1 MAKKTAATEAGDG
14 EEAKKGKKK
23 PLMIVGLC
31 LVLAGAGY
39 KLGGGG
45 AEAASTA
52 PPTTIVQL
60 VGCKEGTDATHAE
73 PNVFPLDKMSL
84 NLADG
89 HYLSVRVSL
98 NLCPD
103 VVVAAAGEAAGH
115 GEGAAVGV
123 EFPTAPALDIIV
135 STLSGTSMS
144 TLATAEG
151 REEARKLLIQRISE
165 QYEEQV
171 YGLFFVEFVMQ

>member
-45 AEAASTA
+45 AAAASTA

-73 PNVFPLDKMSL
+73 PNVFDLDKMNL

-89 HYLSVRVSL
+89 HYLSVAVSL

-103 VVVAAAGEAAGH
+103 VVVAAAGAEGGH
-115 GEGAAVGV
+115 GEGAVGV
-123 EFPTAPALDIIV
+123 EFPTAPARDIIV

-144 TLATAEG
+144 TLSTAEG